1 MKKNDRIFI
10 AGHQGL
16 VGSAI
21 VRCLR
26 KNGYKNLLLC
36 TRSELDLTEKKAVDD
51 FFDSQKPEYVF
62 LAAAKVGGIY
72 ANDTQP
78 VDFIYDNLV
87 IQNNVLWAAFKNPVK
102 KLIFLGSSCIYPR
115 LAPQP
120 MREEYLLSGPLEP
133 TNSAYAVAKIAG
145 IEMCRA
151 FNKQYQTNFVSVMP
165 TNLYG
170 PNDNYD
176 LLNSHVL
183 PAMIRKFHLA
193 KLAAVGDNAA
203 LAADAEKYGQIPDDF
218 YRNLMQI
225 ATFNGYGLNGTG
237 ASSLV
242 LPTSVKKLSTV
253 NLWGTGTPKREFLY
267 VDDLADALLFVM
279 FNCQSTELLN
289 VGSGVDYTIRELAE
303 TVRRVVKYTGAIDFD
318 TTKPDG
324 MPRKL
329 LDVSRLSKLGW
340 RYKITLEEGILTA
353 YENYLEGVKN

>member
-1 MKKNDRIFI
+1 MKKNDRIFV

-26 KNGYKNLLLC
+26 KNGYENLLLC

-225 ATFNGYGLNGTG
+225 ATFNGYALNGTG
-237 ASSLV
+237 ASGLV
-242 LPTSVKKLSTV
+242 LPASAKKLSTV

-267 VDDLADALLFVM
+267 VDDLAEALFFVM

-303 TVRRVVKYTGAIDFD
+303 TVRRVVKYPGAIDFD
-318 TTKPDG
+318 ATKPDG